1 MMGTG
6 RFLAA
11 GACAVATS
19 FLLPI
24 AASAHAF
31 LVQTSPAAGQRLVT
45 SPPSLTLQFSEAVA
59 PGGIQVTVRTAH
71 GELVKTPAPNR
82 AAGGDLVNVR
92 LPVLPPDV
100 YEVEWQ
106 VVSADDAHASGG
118 SFAFGVGTKAN
129 IPASAPAASEPTD
142 WLQAAARFL
151 FLVSL
156 AFAAGLL
163 VNVTWVWRAD
173 GFAQPSHSGLVLGI
187 PLAAAALGAG
197 IQLGL
202 FLWRLRPGGDSVL
215 ASAPWQAF
223 LQSPAGRN
231 QLIAFVSVLIA
242 GAIVFVRGARRL
254 ALLPLAAAAVAAALT
269 THPASAR
276 SWWGLP
282 AIAVHVLL
290 TLLWFGM
297 LAHVVVVIARRRF
310 ALPRTTVLPAIRRY
324 ARLALWSATGVVGTG
339 LLAALALFSS
349 PAQLITTS
357 YGKVLLLKVGV
368 VLVALLAAAAMR
380 LRALRGTGDERIGMI
395 RGLTRV
401 EAVLLL
407 GVFALSSLLGAVAQP
422 SLASTAVAAIPAL
435 GPPPPNGPTID
446 LAGQAGWWEVFLA
459 ASNGQLT
466 VSAVSPGSAPPPD
479 LSLSLTRRDPT
490 AGSSSLGATACGT
503 GCLTAP
509 VNWTMGI
516 TELEVQV
523 SSHRWPGGKIDF
535 DVSWP
540 PVAGDQA
547 LLAAVIKRMQ
557 QEPKVSVNER
567 VTSGPGATGQGVYP
581 IAGSTFLQGEPY
593 GPDTGILE
601 ALPERNGLK
610 VLVIFLPG
618 SLIWVQLSVDTS
630 QRVRAE
636 TIVDPGHL
644 IERSFSYP

>member
-1 MMGTG
+1 MGLR
-6 RFLAA
+6 RFFAA
-11 GACAVATS
+11 GACAFGVTV
-19 FLLPI
+19 LMPI

-31 LVQTSPAAGQRLVT
+31 LVQTSPAAGQRLLT

-59 PGGIQVTVRTAH
+59 PGGIQLTVRNAR
-71 GELVKTPAPNR
+71 GELVKTASPSR
-82 AAGGDLVNVR
+82 DSGGDLVDVR
-92 LPVLPPDV
+92 LPVLPTDV
-100 YEVEWQ
+100 YEVQWQ
-106 VVSADDAHASGG
+106 VVSADDAHASAG

-129 IPASAPAASEPTD
+129 IPAATQAAAEPTD

-163 VNVTWVWRAD
+163 VNVTWVWRAA
-173 GFAQPSHSGLVLGI
+173 GFAKPSHSGLVLGI

-197 IQLGL
+197 TQLGL
-202 FLWRLRPGGDSVL
+202 FLWRLRPGGDSVF
-215 ASAPWQAF
+215 ASAPWQAL

-231 QLIAFVSVLIA
+231 ELIAFVSVLIA
-242 GAIVFVRGARRL
+242 GGIVFVRGARRL
-254 ALLPLAAAAVAAALT
+254 VLLPLALAAVAAALT

-276 SWWGLP
+276 AWWGLP

-297 LAHVVVVIARRRF
+297 LAHVVVVIASRRF
-310 ALPRTTVLPAIRRY
+310 ALPRTTVLPAVRRY
-324 ARLALWSATGVVGTG
+324 ARLALWSAAGVVVTG
-339 LLAALALFSS
+339 LLAALAVFSS

-357 YGKVLLLKVGV
+357 YGNVLLLKMGM

-422 SLASTAVAAIPAL
+422 SLASTAVAAIPEL
-435 GPPPPNGPTID
+435 GPPPPNGPAID
-446 LAGQAGWWEVFLA
+446 LAGQAGWWEVYLA

-466 VSAVSPGSAPPPD
+466 VTAVSPGSAPPPD
-479 LSLSLTRRDPT
+479 LSLSLMRRDPT
-490 AGSSSLGATACGT
+490 AGWSSLGATACGT

-509 VNWTMGI
+509 VQWTVGI

-535 DVSWP
+535 NVSWP
-540 PVAGDQA
+540 PVAGDRG
-547 LLAAVIKRMQ
+547 LLADLIKRMQ
-557 QEPKVSVNER
+557 HEPKLSVNER
-567 VTSGPGATGQGVYP
+567 VTSGPGATGQGVYTMP
-581 IAGSTFLQGEPY
+581 GSTFLQGEPY

-601 ALPERNGLK
+601 ALPERDGLQM
-610 VLVIFLPG
+610 LVVFLPG
-618 SLIWVQLSVDTS
+618 SQIWVQLSIDTS
-630 QRVRAE
+630 PRLRAE